1 MHAPEGPS
9 GPAAAGF
16 PAAPARWLAIGSG
29 TAEALEAHWARQAD
43 APGCTKARILQV
55 RNVHD
60 ALSALH
66 EGPVAAC
73 VISAGVI
80 EARPGDALRVL
91 REQLG
96 AAPLL
101 MLEGEEG
108 TEARDKARTMG
119 VPLWGATR
127 SAPPSESAQQVPLPP
142 PSSSLRVPETNE
154 LRPLP
159 RADAEAGRTKPIA
172 PDDFAEGCLERIG
185 RLGSLVEYVL
195 EALSDASNANRISL
209 MLSEQE
215 GRMLRLRAGRGIH
228 ESLLGS
234 VRCTVGSGIAGRV
247 AALGRAA
254 AGHGSEGGPRGY
266 GGSAYVVLPLGKG
279 RRCEGVVSL
288 TGLPGNALP
297 DAGALQA
304 WSALGR
310 RAGLAL
316 WSARRLQR
324 ARSRSNRDTLTGLPN
339 RRAFEGALKRELERA
354 RRAGGGLAVGLFD
367 VDHFKGVNDRYG
379 HPAGDQVLVEVARR
393 LETAFRE
400 TDLVARWG
408 GEEFVVL
415 LPCQTPEEAQEAH
428 IVLDRARLGIAA
440 RPFALGEGLAPIPLT
455 ISGGLA
461 SFPGSGTSPATLVES
476 ADKALYEAKHSGR
489 NRIVSI

>member
-1 MHAPEGPS
+1 MQPGPS
-9 GPAAAGF
+9 P
-16 PAAPARWLAIGSG
+16 RWLAIGSG
-29 TAEALEAHWARQAD
+29 TAEALQAHWALQAD
-43 APGCTKARILQV
+43 APGCAKARILQV
-55 RNVHD
+55 RTVHD

-108 TEARDKARTMG
+108 AEARDKARTMG
-119 VPLWGATR
+119 VPLWGAAEASRRPTM
-127 SAPPSESAQQVPLPP
+127 PP
-142 PSSSLRVPETNE
+142 PAMPPPTSTLRVPAPND

-159 RADAEAGRTKPIA
+159 RADAEAQGAQPAA

-185 RLGSLVEYVL
+185 RLGSLVDYVL
-195 EALSDASNANRISL
+195 DTLADASQASRISL

-228 ESLLGS
+228 ASLLGN
-234 VRCTVGSGIAGRV
+234 VRCPVGTTGIAGRV
-247 AALGRAA
+247 ASLGRAA
-254 AGHGSEGGPRGY
+254 AGHGSAGGPRGY

-288 TGLPGNALP
+288 TGLPADVLP
-297 DAGALQA
+297 DELTLQA
-304 WSALGR
+304 WSALSR

-324 ARSRSNRDTLTGLPN
+324 ARSRSNRDPLTGLPN

-367 VDHFKGVNDRYG
+367 VDHFKAVNDRHG
-379 HPAGDQVLVEVARR
+379 HPAGDKVLVEVARR
-393 LETAFRE
+393 LESAFRE

-408 GEEFVVL
+408 GEEFAVL
-415 LPCQTPEEAQEAH
+415 LPCQTPAEAQEAH
-428 IVLDRARLGIAA
+428 VVLDRARAGIAA
-440 RPFALGEGLAPIPLT
+440 RPFGLGEGLAPLPLT

-461 SFPGSGTSPATLVES
+461 SFPQSGASPATLVQA